1 MVIIM
6 ADNEKALKKLFELCK
21 ELEENKIDFI
31 EFLHQ
36 GDIVLF
42 NDMSSDGVR
51 YFSDGWREGCASNI
65 YQYVLKA
72 YNGDEKALNRLLID
86 LEIEECNLEI
96 RKVD

>member
-1 MVIIM
+1 MFM
-6 ADNEKALKKLFELCK
+6 ADNEKALNKLFNLCKKLEDN
-21 ELEENKIDFI
+21 EIDFI

-36 GDIVLF
+36 GDGILF
-42 NDMSSDGVR
+42 NGMSSNGVR